1 MCSSALRFDDFSDVF
16 ECMHR
21 LKHSPKDFVFLD
33 FFNKLNGLEEKE
45 AVNLIDQL
53 FQLISAHGWIMTS
66 PVVKHIQLWFSNS
79 ASKNWV
85 GDLSAHISDRG
96 YSCSVCNG
104 SLPLPDMSQFQFSEM
119 ADKFY
124 ETVLKGTDVDDLF
137 ISGLSDEV
145 VTVKRFLDS
154 QTEPLD
160 CIIDFLNLINLRR
173 NFSVSGFFV
182 AEVLRKLNRDFNL
195 RRFCFVSKG
204 NTILHNRRFW
214 EVIKTLGDQLGI
226 SVHKFCTNVTSED
239 DAFLLYMAL
248 KSGPQCYILSQ
259 DQFTNYRF
267 SSGPELG
274 EKISRW
280 QSLRQ
285 IVLLNSG
292 PIYQKPSK
300 CDLRVHGNV
309 DNGWH
314 IPYYSGELKIFHAAV
329 NSWLCLRRL
338 K

>member
-124 ETVLKGTDVDDLF
+124 ETVLK
-137 ISGLSDEV
+137 
-145 VTVKRFLDS
+145 
-154 QTEPLD
+154 
-160 CIIDFLNLINLRR
+160 
-173 NFSVSGFFV
+173 
-182 AEVLRKLNRDFNL
+182 VLRKLNRDFNL